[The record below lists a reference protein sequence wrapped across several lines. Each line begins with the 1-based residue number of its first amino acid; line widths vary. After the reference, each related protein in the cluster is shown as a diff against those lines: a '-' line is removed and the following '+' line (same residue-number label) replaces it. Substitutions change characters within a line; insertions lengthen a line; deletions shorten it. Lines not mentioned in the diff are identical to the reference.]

1 MQRDAD
7 TGLEGTVLGGKYE
20 LVRRIGAGGM
30 GEVYR
35 GKQLS
40 TGGRVAVKLMDA
52 RDRPE
57 KTLAR
62 FRYEAETTAQLT
74 HPNTVRILDFGGE
87 KDLLYL
93 VMEYL
98 SGTDLTR
105 FLRPGGQADPFVA
118 HVLFQV
124 ACSLTEAH
132 SRGVIHR
139 DIKPNNI
146 MLLQHIGHPS
156 FVKVI
161 DFGIARAIA
170 GPGHGTRGI
179 LGTIGYIAPEAVHE
193 NAQPDT
199 RTDLY
204 SLGCVAY
211 ELLTGRLPFDGI
223 THQSA
228 PMDILDAHMNGQP
241 RHILDV
247 KSEVDDELSEL
258 VMSLLS
264 RDPDDRPKIAGDLV
278 LPLHGVRSRVSDGV
292 AFSIDIAK
300 GPQVDPDAQ
309 RHHADVGNLPSSQIA
324 WIPDTLH
331 ADQEQDGTPAGES
344 PPSEIRPTQAD
355 RPQAL
360 HAVSETLEADNVQ
373 ARALLRPQEQTPSAV
388 PDRAAPNTE
397 QDSARRPLD
406 RSDNG
411 GAVPGQAVSGDRVS
425 SIDPKGPTADAIPT
439 TTEQQDA
446 WTWSSVPPDAEQ
458 NTPIES
464 GQDAFLPKVILGVA
478 LLGIMAWFI
487 FGR

>member
-1 MQRDAD
+1 MRGDSD
-7 TGLEGTVLGGKYE
+7 TNLEGTILGGKYE

-40 TGGRVAVKLMDA
+40 TGGRVAIKLMDA
-52 RDRPE
+52 RDRPA

-74 HPNTVRILDFGGE
+74 HPNTVRILDFGGQN
-87 KDLLYL
+87 DLLYL

-124 ACSLTEAH
+124 ASSLTEAH

-179 LGTIGYIAPEAVHE
+179 LGTIGYIAPEAVHD

-211 ELLTGRLPFDGI
+211 ELITGRLPFDGI

-228 PMDILDAHMNGQP
+228 PMDILDAHISGQP
-241 RHILDV
+241 RHVLEA
-247 KSEVDDELSEL
+247 KPEVDPELAEII
-258 VMSLLS
+258 MSLLA
-264 RDPDDRPKIAGDLV
+264 RDPAKRPRIAGDLV

-300 GPQVDPDAQ
+300 APQVGKGEE
-309 RHHADVGNLPSSQIA
+309 RVHADV
-324 WIPDTLH
+324 
-331 ADQEQDGTPAGES
+331 
-344 PPSEIRPTQAD
+344 
-355 RPQAL
+355 
-360 HAVSETLEADNVQ
+360 
-373 ARALLRPQEQTPSAV
+373 
-388 PDRAAPNTE
+388 
-397 QDSARRPLD
+397 
-406 RSDNG
+406 
-411 GAVPGQAVSGDRVS
+411 
-425 SIDPKGPTADAIPT
+425 
-439 TTEQQDA
+439 
-446 WTWSSVPPDAEQ
+446 
-458 NTPIES
+458 
-464 GQDAFLPKVILGVA
+464 
-478 LLGIMAWFI
+478 
-487 FGR
+487 